1 MSVPPVDR
9 NKKELYVAQ
18 LLGKAMPPHSLG
30 VLAELAVKLALINP
44 KPLRKPALILFAGDH
59 GIAEEAVT
67 HSPQE
72 ITWQQCV
79 NFAHGGGA
87 CSLFARCNAVE
98 LTVVD
103 VGVDHVFTQEDLVL
117 DQKVSFGT
125 KNFLKEPA
133 MTQAQC
139 TQAMEKGRI
148 LVREKRQAGFDV
160 IAFGEMGVANTTS
173 ASALASALTGYA
185 PFEVTGKGSGISEA
199 ELLHKQEVIEKAIAR
214 YPTDD
219 ALELLACLGGFELA
233 AIAGGILEACE
244 LGLPV
249 LLDGFI
255 TTAAA
260 LVSCALEPNCKSY
273 LIPCHVSGMHGHSL
287 LLHYLGLD
295 SPILDLGMQLG
306 EGTGSLV
313 AWPIVALASRILP
326 EMTSF
331 SEGKVTDSTEILS
344 RIGLV

>member
-1 MSVPPVDR
+1 MPVPPIDMNR
-9 NKKELYVAQ
+9 KELYVAQ

-30 VLAELAVKLALINP
+30 VLADLAIKLALINP
-44 KPLRKPALILFAGDH
+44 KPLEKPALILFAGDH
-59 GIAEEAVT
+59 GIFGEGVT
-67 HSPQE
+67 HSPRE

-79 NFAHGGGA
+79 NFARGGGA
-87 CSLFARCNAVE
+87 CSLFARCNGVV

-103 VGVDHVFTQEDLVL
+103 VGVDHVFQEGDLVL
-117 DQKVSFGT
+117 DHKIAFGT

-133 MTQAQC
+133 MTQEQC
-139 TQAMEKGRI
+139 KQAMEKGRI
-148 LVREKRQAGFDV
+148 LVREKRQAGFDA

-185 PFEVTGKGSGISEA
+185 PFEVTGKGSGISDA
-199 ELLHKQEVIEKAIAR
+199 ELLHKQKIIEQAIAR
-214 YPTDD
+214 YKTHDVM
-219 ALELLACLGGFELA
+219 ESLACLGGFEIA

-255 TTAAA
+255 VTAAA
-260 LVSCALEPNCKSY
+260 LVACALEPNCKEY
-273 LIPCHVSGMHGHSL
+273 LVPCHVSGMQGHSL

-295 SPILDLGMQLG
+295 SPLLDLGMQLG

-313 AWPIVALASRILP
+313 AWPIVALASRILS

-331 SEGKVTDSTEILS
+331 SDGGVTDSTQILS
-344 RIGLV
+344 RMGLV